1 MVDILDA
8 IPELIQILAPDFT
21 ILYCNKAAYDFFKF
35 KDQDIKGNKCYE
47 LFGWEE
53 RCSDCPVLEA
63 VQSGKPIAVEK
74 YLPKLDL
81 YFHYYNVPIK
91 DKNGEIECIVRRIQD
106 ITRYKKTEA
115 NLLSESQLD
124 SLVLLAGL
132 HDIGKIAIDEG
143 ILRKVNYLLMN
154 GKL

>member
-1 MVDILDA
+1 M
-8 IPELIQILAPDFT
+8 
-21 ILYCNKAAYDFFKF
+21 
-35 KDQDIKGNKCYE
+35 
-47 LFGWEE
+47 
-53 RCSDCPVLEA
+53 
-63 VQSGKPIAVEK
+63 SGG
-74 YLPKLDL
+74 Y
-81 YFHYYNVPIK
+81 
-91 DKNGEIECIVRRIQD
+91 RI